1 MMFCR
6 CSLKLVRTAALC
18 APIVILLVP
27 TRALAM
33 ELKIVGNQIILSGPV
48 VAGVG
53 DAEPIAAFVLL
64 VRGAPFL
71 SPFRRL
77 PVG

>member
-1 MMFCR
+1 MG
-6 CSLKLVRTAALC
+6 ALRQ
-18 APIVILLVP
+18 PLP
-27 TRALAM
+27 ALP
-33 ELKIVGNQIILSGPV
+33 QIILSGPV